1 MPVRVF
7 TILKTVVKF
16 YYLGVLLQP
25 REARAM
31 VQAFDANDGGGIP
44 KAESENSDRQTLIGE
59 VLDFVQEHKTLS
71 AIAGIGITAG
81 AVYLA
86 RAPIGRCLG
95 RLGGSVV
102 AAEDAATGAAK
113 LGKTPL
119 GRELAVAGEDVVVG
133 SDTVDD
139 VIAGGVKAVEGAS
152 DGAKPLLGAL
162 DEAAKAGKLKAPE
175 PWVYHPE
182 NRGLLKDLPKGGT
195 GEIKS
200 AEGGLDAATTA
211 HSTHSPD
218 AVEIANLGFPGLK
231 KAPVIDVTKHKF
243 LRGK

>member
-1 MPVRVF
+1 VRVF
-7 TILKTVVKF
+7 TILEMVVKL

-44 KAESENSDRQTLIGE
+44 EVESANITHQTLIGE
-59 VLDFVQEHKTLS
+59 VLDFVQEHKALS
-71 AIAGIGITAG
+71 AIAGIGVTAG
-81 AVYLA
+81 AIYLA
-86 RAPIGRCLG
+86 RAPIARCLG
-95 RLGGSVV
+95 RLGGSIV
-102 AAEDAATGAAK
+102 AAEDAATVAGK

-119 GRELAVAGEDVVVG
+119 GRELAVAGEDVVVASG
-133 SDTVDD
+133 AVDD
-139 VIAGGVKAVEGAS
+139 VITGGVKAAEGAS

-162 DEAAKAGKLKAPE
+162 DEAAKAGKLKTPE

-218 AVEIANLGFPGLK
+218 AVDIANLGFPGLT
-231 KAPVIDVTKHKF
+231 KAPIIDVTKHRF